1 MKVRI
6 VSSSHDEL
14 GDQGSLRIP
23 AAKDRGTA
31 AVALEAPAGR
41 LGIAIA
47 LPAAAEGVVPALMAD
62 ESLDIIQRIAQKDA
76 DLVGEFVRPTGAEGL
91 QLLQEAVALI
101 KKIKPSFLNTV
112 LNESTS

>member
-14 GDQGSLRIP
+14 GDRGSLRIP

-62 ESLDIIQRIAQKDA
+62 EPLHVIQRIAQKDA
-76 DLVGEFVRPTGAEGL
+76 NLVGKFLLQTEAGGQLPQAVARAPPTGCS
-91 QLLQEAVALI
+91 
-101 KKIKPSFLNTV
+101 P
-112 LNESTS
+112 